1 LNLQINND
9 KLEEKFRK
17 TVFERKG
24 TKRGNLSAA
33 LKEAISHGIEAEEEK
48 EAAP

>member
-17 TVFERKG
+17 TVFQSKG
-24 TKRGNLSAA
+24 TKRGNLSTA
-33 LKEAISHGIEAEEEK
+33 LEDAISQWIEVEEE
-48 EAAP
+48 AAA